1 MQAIVRSQMEST
13 VLHILK
19 NETINLTTRPP
30 SSTNILIL
38 SEMKAKLLE
47 ILTNKPECI
56 QNKLDLD
63 VYNALLD
70 VVARDERIA
79 KKDTYKKDSFRKCSH
94 NDQDPYNREGEKKK
108 KQKVIGRSSSGKG
121 PTITKPANDIPPS
134 TTDQPQ
140 DYEMNS
146 KDIGSDWIDEDSP
159 KEYEWF
165 EMMVN
170 PHKDPKDDETPQEGS
185 TIAFAK
191 HLKYNIKVDKLTK
204 DELKGSR
211 EKDSIL

>member
-1 MQAIVRSQMEST
+1 MSRSSETSDLFEELIAEFGLDDSIPT
-13 VLHILK
+13 KIDDRYHDSEGDILYFEQLL
-19 NETINLTTRPP
+19 NEDTSFDVSL
-30 SSTNILIL
+30 
-38 SEMKAKLLE
+38 
-47 ILTNKPECI
+47 NKV
-56 QNKLDLD
+56 DLD

-70 VVARDERIA
+70 VVARDERID
-79 KKDTYKKDSFRKCSH
+79 KKDTYKKDSFRKRSY
-94 NDQDPYNREGEKKK
+94 NDQDPHNREGEKKK

-121 PTITKPANDIPPS
+121 PTITKPANDILPS